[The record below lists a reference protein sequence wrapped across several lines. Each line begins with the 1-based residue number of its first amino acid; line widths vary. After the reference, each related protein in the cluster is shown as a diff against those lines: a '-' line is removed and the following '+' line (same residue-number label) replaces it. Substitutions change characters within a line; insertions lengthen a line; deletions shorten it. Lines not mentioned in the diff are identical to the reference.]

1 MDGHTMVEIRILGPL
16 EIEGDTGMPRLDSY
30 RQRAVLGLLAL
41 EANRVTSIESL
52 TDAVWDGE
60 PPATA
65 RSQIQI
71 CISVLRRVLADS
83 GCPAAIETRA
93 PGYRL
98 VFDRSNLDSAQF
110 DDLLAQARVE
120 EQDGNLTG
128 ALVALRM
135 ALRLWRGPVLADV
148 PSGRIQ
154 RIAYPL
160 TERRVAAELS
170 RFRIE
175 LALGRAWE
183 IVPDLQAHVD
193 AHPLWEETYGY
204 LMLALYRCGRTAEA
218 LEVYQRARATLIQ
231 QVGLEPSDELRKLE
245 RAILAG
251 GESLPRPALFEP
263 ARRAG

>member
-1 MDGHTMVEIRILGPL
+1 MVEIRILGPL
-16 EIEGDTGMPRLDSY
+16 EIDGDADMPRLDSY
-30 RQRAVLGLLAL
+30 RQRAVLGMLAL
-41 EANRVTSIESL
+41 NANRTTSIESL

-71 CISVLRRVLADS
+71 CVSGLRRVITDS
-83 GCPAAIETRA
+83 HCQAAIETRA

-98 VFDRSNLDSAQF
+98 VIDGADLDSARF
-110 DDLLAQARVE
+110 DELTAQARVQE
-120 EQDGNLTG
+120 NDGNLTG

-135 ALRLWRGPVLADV
+135 ALGLWRGPVLANV
-148 PSGRIQ
+148 PGDRIQ

-193 AHPLWEETYGY
+193 AHPLWEEAYGY
-204 LMLALYRCGRTAEA
+204 LMLALHRCGRPAEA
-218 LEVYQRARATLIQ
+218 LEVYQRARDTLIQ
-231 QVGLEPSDELRKLE
+231 QVGLEPSEDLRQLE
-245 RAILAG
+245 RAILDG
-251 GESLPRPALFEP
+251 GLARPSLFEP
-263 ARRAG
+263 TRRAG